1 MAKFELQFQ
10 EEKILEIA
18 GKWNTSID
26 KPMCQLRPVV
36 CERGWLNRE
45 DLKKVAGWLVP
56 EDKRESAE
64 QNVLGNSEEDV
75 VAATAAALSS
85 CDVYTQWQWLFWLQ
99 GVQGS
104 VASAI
109 LHWFAEGNYPIASYY
124 SLKSCGFAGKVES
137 ISDWVEY
144 TQFCRDL
151 ATKHNITMRTLDRAL
166 RQYGECGEG

>member
-1 MAKFELQFQ
+1 MPKFKLQFP
-10 EEKILEIA
+10 EECILEIA
-18 GKWNTSID
+18 GKWKTSID
-26 KPMCQLRPVV
+26 EPMLELRPVV

-45 DLKKVAGWLVP
+45 DLKKVAGWLVC

-64 QNVLGNSEEDV
+64 KNVEGNSEEEV

-85 CDVYTQWQWLFWLQ
+85 CDVYAQWEWLFWLD
-99 GVQGS
+99 GVRGS

-109 LHWFAEGNYPIASYY
+109 LHWFAKGNYPIASYY
-124 SLKSCGFAGKVES
+124 SLKSCGVAGKIES
-137 ISDWVEY
+137 IADWVEY

-166 RQYGECGEG
+166 RQYGEHGKG